1 MTPDEDRAFR
11 ERVGEA
17 PAAPPIGSY
26 ELSDLG
32 NAERLIAAHGDDLR
46 WIPGLG
52 WFAWDGSRWQ
62 RDESGE
68 PLRRAKLTARAILH
82 DAANCDDEA
91 LRKATAKWARA
102 SEAEPRLRAAVSLA
116 ASERRVIANPADL
129 DTDPWAFNTF
139 TGTIDLRTGK
149 LRTHRR
155 EDMLTKLAPVAYDP
169 DAQCPVWTE
178 FLRTIFAGDEDLI
191 DYVQRWAGYSLTG
204 STREQVIA
212 LCWGAGSNGK
222 TTMQETLRRALGDYA
237 AHTPSSTLLERDHG
251 DAIPNDLARLR
262 GTRLVTA
269 SETGDGR
276 RLDEERVKAI
286 TGSDVIA
293 ARYMRAEWFEFRP
306 NFKVWASTNHLPRV
320 RGTDHALWRRIRLI
334 PFSVTIADEDQD
346 RDLPEKLT
354 GETPGI
360 LAWAVRGCLDWQRH
374 GLGAPEAVTNATRE
388 YRTDMDLIGRFL
400 ADCCEIKPDAEA
412 EAGALW
418 LAFCTWAEANHE
430 RTGTQTAFGR
440 QLTERGFETR
450 RQAKARKRI
459 GLQLLDADGPDDGQ
473 GW

>member
-1 MTPDEDRAFR
+1 MSRKEDHALGT
-11 ERVGEA
+11 VGEPSETPVGA
-17 PAAPPIGSY
+17 Y
-26 ELSDLG
+26 QLSDLG

-52 WFAWDGSRWQ
+52 WFAWDGRRWQ
-62 RDESGE
+62 RDETGE
-68 PLRRAKLTARAILH
+68 PLRRAKLAVRAILH
-82 DAANCDDEA
+82 DAANCDDDDE
-91 LRKATAKWARA
+91 RKATAKWARA

-116 ASERRVIANPADL
+116 ASERRVIAHAADL
-129 DTDPWAFNTF
+129 DADQWAFNTRA
-139 TGTIDLRTGK
+139 GTIDLRTGE
-149 LRTHRR
+149 LRPHRR

-169 DAQCPVWTE
+169 DARCPVWMK
-178 FLRTIFAGDEDLI
+178 FLRTIFADDQELI
-191 DYVQRWAGYSLTG
+191 GYVQRWAGYSLTG

-222 TTMQETLRRALGDYA
+222 STLQETLRRALGDYA
-237 AHTPSSTLLERDHG
+237 THTPSSTLLERDHG

-262 GTRLVTA
+262 GARLVTA

-293 ARYMRAEWFEFRP
+293 ARYMRAEWFEFAP

-346 RDLPEKLT
+346 RDLPDKLT
-354 GETPGI
+354 RELPGI
-360 LAWAVRGCLDWQRH
+360 LAWAVRGCLDWQH
-374 GLGAPEAVTNATRE
+374 NGLGAPTAVTTATHE

-400 ADCCEIKPDAEA
+400 ADCCEVNPTAEV
-412 EAGALW
+412 EAATLW
-418 LAFCTWAEANHE
+418 SAFCTWAEANHE
-430 RTGTQTAFGR
+430 RTGTQTTFGR
-440 QLTERGFETR
+440 QLTERGFDTT
-450 RQAKARKRI
+450 RQAKVRKRR
-459 GLQLLDADGPDDGQ
+459 GLTLLPDNGAEVTR
-473 GW
+473 